1 MPDNNEFVHSCTC
14 REKTRMHELHQELAN
29 ILTNNVKSAID
40 LLLQEFSDFSPED
53 SDKKKI
59 MLLYVETITFEDLS
73 NVWQRVIDTNMSS
86 ALFLCSF
93 TRAPFPE
100 QTPCIFCLKYGDQLT
115 SVSSFWAI
123 CRI

>member
-1 MPDNNEFVHSCTC
+1 
-14 REKTRMHELHQELAN
+14 MHELHRELAN

-59 MLLYVETITFEDLS
+59 MLLYVETITFENLS

-86 ALFLCSF
+86 AL
-93 TRAPFPE
+93 
-100 QTPCIFCLKYGDQLT
+100 I
-115 SVSSFWAI
+115 W
-123 CRI
+123 